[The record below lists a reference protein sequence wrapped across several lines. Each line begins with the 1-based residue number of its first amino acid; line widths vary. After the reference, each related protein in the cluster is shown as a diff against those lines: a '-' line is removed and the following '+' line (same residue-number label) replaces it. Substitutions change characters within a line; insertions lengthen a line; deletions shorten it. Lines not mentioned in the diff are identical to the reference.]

1 MGLGRCEGG
10 ERMSEQERFQWLKYF
25 ELKEKGLKR
34 EADIVLDG
42 ILAKWYPQEYTA
54 ESLTNLAR
62 SL

>member
-1 MGLGRCEGG
+1 
-10 ERMSEQERFQWLKYF
+10 MSEQERFQWLKYF